1 MTANEC
7 ASVWKPAVD
16 PRAPTSAGRHGAV
29 NGRISARH
37 HGVGSYRQ
45 ARILLRDTLGRPQP
59 SRPRRG
65 RAREVRK
72 AVGGQSEQACGGG
85 AVREISLGQSGDNR
99 GRVQSPEGEGPTQR
113 GGGGDDCRTRARMV
127 GFERGQRV
135 RGHPGNAGWAAQGR
149 HAGRLR
155 EVGRQKQVH
164 GARHC
169 RKQELR
175 AGKAGGSRARQG
187 MG

>member
-1 MTANEC
+1 M
-7 ASVWKPAVD
+7 WKPAVD

-85 AVREISLGQSGDNR
+85 
-99 GRVQSPEGEGPTQR
+99 SPRDQR
-113 GGGGDDCRTRARMV
+113 RAD
-127 GFERGQRV
+127 RGQPRENAV
-135 RGHPGNAGWAAQGR
+135 ARG
-149 HAGRLR
+149 
-155 EVGRQKQVH
+155 
-164 GARHC
+164 
-169 RKQELR
+169 
-175 AGKAGGSRARQG
+175 
-187 MG
+187 